1 MIWKDNQ
8 PTGPQSTLD
17 RQAELKERV
26 RASIAARSSTTAW
39 NSASSLTGVESRKD
53 DSEDKSLGAG
63 YDGTHETR
71 QPLTRND
78 VDQLITEEKNK
89 ALSVEIHES
98 SLEPGE
104 ILEAS
109 EGPFTFAQPEPGPT
123 DPTQPTP
130 VRVCLPPSV
139 PGSGSRTA
147 IPSSSPAA
155 HLTKVDEVQMSRNG
169 DKSHDSTKSPITNV
183 GIIQPSSSK
192 SSVGLSRQT
201 ASPEGPDMASAPQSR
216 AALGTQ
222 KLLARD
228 DSFVLTQESPS
239 HDEDHKYIPEWLDAT
254 GFYDL
259 RYRKKKLA
267 LYRAKSTTDLA
278 AETPPP
284 SRLLPTK
291 GANLNSPH
299 EFHTSTDQNKPI
311 TKRGISSSAY
321 RQNINEHDRKR
332 SKTNGTS
339 GRPHLKG

>member
-8 PTGPQSTLD
+8 PTGPQYTFD

-26 RASIAARSSTTAW
+26 CASIAARSSTTAW
-39 NSASSLTGVESRKD
+39 NSASSPTGVESRKD

-89 ALSVEIHES
+89 ALSVEMHES

-109 EGPFTFAQPEPGPT
+109 EGPFTFAREPGPT
-123 DPTQPTP
+123 DPTQPIP
-130 VRVCLPPSV
+130 VRV
-139 PGSGSRTA
+139 
-147 IPSSSPAA
+147 
-155 HLTKVDEVQMSRNG
+155 SRNG

-183 GIIQPSSSK
+183 GIIQTSSSK
-192 SSVGLSRQT
+192 SSVRLSRQT
-201 ASPEGPDMASAPQSR
+201 ASPEGPDMASVSQSR
-216 AALGTQ
+216 AALDKQ

-228 DSFVLTQESPS
+228 DSFVLTQESLS
-239 HDEDHKYIPEWLDAT
+239 HNEDHKYIPEWLDAT

-267 LYRAKSTTDLA
+267 LYRAKSTTDLV
-278 AETPPP
+278 AEAPPP

-299 EFHTSTDQNKPI
+299 EFQTSTDQNKPS
-311 TKRGISSSAY
+311 TKRGISSSAC
-321 RQNINEHDRKR
+321 RQNINEHDRKT